1 MRADDRHTHPEPS
14 HDEAPATPA
23 APKLLARDWI
33 AGLERGIAVIEA
45 FDEEHPRLTA
55 TQVGE
60 RCGLARTA
68 ARRYLLTLE
77 HLGFVAT
84 DGKQYWLTPRVLRL
98 GQRYLSSA
106 RLPKLAQPFLQR
118 VSAAIQEIAYL
129 AVLDEGEIVYVARNG
144 PSRVMNSGFVL
155 GARVVSH
162 VTAAGLLL
170 MAHQP
175 PEQVRAWLAGRE
187 LPAFTPY
194 TVTDK
199 AVFLER
205 LATFRRQG
213 WGLSERQLDLDC
225 RGIAVPL
232 RDNKGDIHGALSV
245 VMPIQHETTAAAVQ
259 RVLPALQMAAQGL
272 RDII

>member
-1 MRADDRHTHPEPS
+1 MPTTDNDAPS
-14 HDEAPATPA
+14 SALP

-55 TQVGE
+55 SQVGE

-118 VSAAIQEIAYL
+118 VSAAIQEVAYL
-129 AVLDEGEIVYVARNG
+129 A
-144 PSRVMNSGFVL
+144 VL

-170 MAHQP
+170 MSLRP
-175 PEQVRAWLAGRE
+175 PEEVRAWLAERE

-205 LATFRRQG
+205 LATFKRQG

>member
-1 MRADDRHTHPEPS
+1 MPTTDNDAPS
-14 HDEAPATPA
+14 SALP

-55 TQVGE
+55 SQVGE

-170 MAHQP
+170 MSLRP
-175 PEQVRAWLAGRE
+175 PEEVRAWLAARE

-205 LATFRRQG
+205 LTTFKRQG

>member
-1 MRADDRHTHPEPS
+1 MSTTDQDPASSASKSHT
-14 HDEAPATPA
+14 
-23 APKLLARDWI
+23 LLARDWI

-45 FDEEHPRLTA
+45 FDEEHPKLTA
-55 TQVGE
+55 KQVGD

-84 DGKQYWLTPRVLRL
+84 DAKQYWLTPRVLRL
-98 GQRYLSSA
+98 GQRYLASA
-106 RLPKLAQPFLQR
+106 RLPRIAQPFLQR
-118 VSAAIQEIAYL
+118 ISASIQEIAYL

-144 PSRVMNSGFVL
+144 PNRVMNSGFVL
-155 GARVVSH
+155 GSRVVSH

-170 MAHQP
+170 MANRP
-175 PEQVRAWLAGRE
+175 VAEVKAWLSERE
-187 LPAFTPY
+187 LPAFTPH
-194 TVTDK
+194 TITDK
-199 AVFLER
+199 TIFLER

-213 WGLSERQLDLDC
+213 WAISERQFDLDC

-232 RDNKGDIHGALSV
+232 RDGKGDIHGALSV
-245 VMPIQHETTAAAVQ
+245 VMPIKHESVEDAVQ
-259 RVLPALQMAAQGL
+259 RVLPALQGAAQSL

>member
-1 MRADDRHTHPEPS
+1 MPTTDNDAPS
-14 HDEAPATPA
+14 SALP

-55 TQVGE
+55 SQVGE

-170 MAHQP
+170 MSLRP
-175 PEQVRAWLAGRE
+175 PRRYAPGWPRVSC
-187 LPAFTPY
+187 LPSRPTP
-194 TVTDK
+194 
-199 AVFLER
+199 
-205 LATFRRQG
+205 
-213 WGLSERQLDLDC
+213 
-225 RGIAVPL
+225 
-232 RDNKGDIHGALSV
+232 
-245 VMPIQHETTAAAVQ
+245 
-259 RVLPALQMAAQGL
+259 
-272 RDII
+272 

>member
-1 MRADDRHTHPEPS
+1 MPPFPRIQDSPP
-14 HDEAPATPA
+14 PTP
-23 APKLLARDWI
+23 LAGSGLQRRDWI
-33 AGLERGIAVIEA
+33 AGLEHGLVILEA
-45 FDEEHPRLTA
+45 FGDAEPRVTA
-55 TQVGE
+55 AQMGEKVGMT
-60 RCGLARTA
+60 RTA
-68 ARRYLLTLE
+68 ARRHLLTLL
-77 HLGFVAT
+77 HLGYVAS
-84 DGKQYWLTPRVLRL
+84 DGKMFWLTPRVLRL

-170 MAHQP
+170 MSLRP
-175 PEQVRAWLAGRE
+175 PEEVRAWLAARE

-205 LATFRRQG
+205 LTTFKRQG